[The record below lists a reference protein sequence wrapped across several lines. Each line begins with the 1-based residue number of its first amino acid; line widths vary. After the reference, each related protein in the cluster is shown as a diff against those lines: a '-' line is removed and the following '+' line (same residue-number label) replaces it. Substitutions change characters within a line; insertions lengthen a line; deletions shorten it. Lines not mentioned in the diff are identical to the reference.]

1 MEKKALGK
9 GLEALLPGA
18 TQTITVTVPEV
29 VQRMPLEQILPN
41 PFQPRNDFSETD
53 ISELADSIYKNGI
66 LQPILV
72 RRKGD
77 GRYELIAGERRL
89 RAAKL
94 AGLSTIPAMV
104 RNSSDEQTIELALV
118 ENLQR
123 KDLNPIETGRA
134 YQRLITE
141 FAFTQEKLA
150 EQLGKERSSVANTLR
165 LLNLPNEI
173 QLLVESMKLTAGH
186 AKVLL
191 GLPRP
196 EIQLKVARKIVE
208 GQLSVRQAEHLV
220 NAEQRHPKPKHAA
233 PRPRPYLD
241 LEDRLQKR
249 LGTRVTVEK
258 NRKGGRIVI
267 HCYGN
272 TDLDRFLDLLMV
284 LNLGGAPK
292 PYWANKEHA
301 QDA

>member
-9 GLEALLPGA
+9 GLEALLPG
-18 TQTITVTVPEV
+18 TTPTTTVTVPEIA
-29 VQRMPLEQILPN
+29 QRILLEQILPN
-41 PFQPRNDFSETD
+41 PFQPRKNFSETD
-53 ISELADSIYKNGI
+53 ISELADSIHKNGI

-94 AGLSTIPAMV
+94 AGLSTIPAML
-104 RNSSDEQTIELALV
+104 RNSTDEQTIELALV

-191 GLPRP
+191 GLPRL
-196 EIQLKVARKIVE
+196 EVQLKVARKIVE

-220 NAEQRHPKPKHAA
+220 NAEQRHPKSKRAA

-267 HCYGN
+267 HCYGK
-272 TDLDRFLDLLMV
+272 TDLDRV
-284 LNLGGAPK
+284 LELIMG
-292 PYWANKEHA
+292 
-301 QDA
+301 

>member
-9 GLEALLPGA
+9 GLEALLPGT
-18 TQTITVTVPEV
+18 TQTTTVTIPEV
-29 VQRMPLEQILPN
+29 AQRIPLEQILPN
-41 PFQPRNDFSETD
+41 PFQPRKDFSEAD

-72 RRKGD
+72 RRKED
-77 GRYELIAGERRL
+77 GRYGLIAGERRL

-123 KDLNPIETGRA
+123 KDLNPIETARA

-173 QLLVESMKLTAGH
+173 QRLVESMKLTAGH
-186 AKVLL
+186 AKVIL

-196 EIQLKVARKIVE
+196 DLQLKVARQIVE
-208 GQLSVRQAEHLV
+208 RQLSVRQAENLV

-233 PRPRPYLD
+233 PRPRPYPD

-249 LGTRVTVEK
+249 LRTRVTIEK
-258 NRKGGRIVI
+258 NRKGGRIVL
-267 HCYGN
+267 HYYGIS
-272 TDLDRFLDLLMV
+272 DLDRV
-284 LNLGGAPK
+284 LELIMG
-292 PYWANKEHA
+292 
-301 QDA
+301 

>member
-9 GLEALLPGA
+9 GLEALLPGT
-18 TQTITVTVPEV
+18 TQTTTVTVPEV
-29 VQRMPLEQILPN
+29 AQRIPLEQILPN
-41 PFQPRNDFSETD
+41 PFQPRKDFTETD

-123 KDLNPIETGRA
+123 KDLNPIETARA

-173 QLLVESMKLTAGH
+173 QRLVESMKLTAGH
-186 AKVLL
+186 AKVIL

-196 EIQLKVARKIVE
+196 DLQLKVARQIVE
-208 GQLSVRQAEHLV
+208 RQLSVRQAENLV

-233 PRPRPYLD
+233 PRPRPYPD

-249 LGTRVTVEK
+249 LRTRVTIEK
-258 NRKGGRIVI
+258 NRKGGRIVL
-267 HCYGN
+267 HYYGIS
-272 TDLDRFLDLLMV
+272 DLDRV
-284 LNLGGAPK
+284 LELIMG
-292 PYWANKEHA
+292 
-301 QDA
+301 

>member
-9 GLEALLPGA
+9 GLEALLPGT
-18 TQTITVTVPEV
+18 TQTTTVTVPEV
-29 VQRMPLEQILPN
+29 AQRIPLEQILPN
-41 PFQPRNDFSETD
+41 PFQPRKDFSETD

-123 KDLNPIETGRA
+123 KDLNPIETARA

-173 QLLVESMKLTAGH
+173 QRLVESMKLTAGH
-186 AKVLL
+186 AKVIL

-196 EIQLKVARKIVE
+196 DLQLKVARQIVE
-208 GQLSVRQAEHLV
+208 RQLSVRQAENLV

-233 PRPRPYLD
+233 PRPRPYPD

-249 LGTRVTVEK
+249 LGTRVTIEK
-258 NRKGGRIVI
+258 NRKGGRIVL
-267 HCYGN
+267 HYYGIS
-272 TDLDRFLDLLMV
+272 DLDRV
-284 LNLGGAPK
+284 LELIMG
-292 PYWANKEHA
+292 
-301 QDA
+301 

>member
-9 GLEALLPGA
+9 GLEALLPG
-18 TQTITVTVPEV
+18 TTPTTTVTVPEV
-29 VQRMPLEQILPN
+29 AQRIPLEQILPN
-41 PFQPRNDFSETD
+41 PFQPRKNFSEID
-53 ISELADSIYKNGI
+53 ISELSDSINKNGI
-66 LQPILV
+66 IQPVLV

-104 RNSSDEQTIELALV
+104 RNSTDEQTIELALV

-134 YQRLITE
+134 YQRLIAE

-150 EQLGKERSSVANTLR
+150 EQLGKERSSVAYTLR

-173 QLLVESMKLTAGH
+173 QLLVESTKLTAGH
-186 AKVLL
+186 AKVIL

-196 EIQLKVARKIVE
+196 EVQLKVARKIVQ
-208 GQLSVRQAEHLV
+208 GQLSVRQAEQLV

-233 PRPRPYLD
+233 PRPRPYVD

-249 LGTRVTVEK
+249 LGTRVTIEK
-258 NRKGGRIVI
+258 NRKQGKIVI
-267 HCYGN
+267 HYYTVN
-272 TDLDRFLDLLMV
+272 DLDRLLELIM
-284 LNLGGAPK
+284 G
-292 PYWANKEHA
+292 
-301 QDA
+301 

>member
-9 GLEALLPGA
+9 GLEALLPGT
-18 TQTITVTVPEV
+18 TQTTTVTVPEV
-29 VQRMPLEQILPN
+29 AQRIPLEQILPN
-41 PFQPRNDFSETD
+41 PFQPRMDFSETD

-123 KDLNPIETGRA
+123 KDLNPIETARA

-173 QLLVESMKLTAGH
+173 QRLVESMKLTAGH
-186 AKVLL
+186 AKVIL

-196 EIQLKVARKIVE
+196 DSQLKVARQIVE
-208 GQLSVRQAEHLV
+208 GQLSVRQAENLV

-233 PRPRPYLD
+233 PRPRPYPD

-249 LGTRVTVEK
+249 LGTRVTIEK

-267 HCYGN
+267 HYYGIS
-272 TDLDRFLDLLMV
+272 DLDRV
-284 LNLGGAPK
+284 LELIMG
-292 PYWANKEHA
+292 
-301 QDA
+301 

>member
-9 GLEALLPGA
+9 GLEALLPGT
-18 TQTITVTVPEV
+18 TQTTTVTIPEV
-29 VQRMPLEQILPN
+29 AQRIPLEQILPN
-41 PFQPRNDFSETD
+41 PFQPRNDFSEAD

-77 GRYELIAGERRL
+77 GRYGLIAGERRL

-123 KDLNPIETGRA
+123 KDLNPIETARA

-173 QLLVESMKLTAGH
+173 QRLVESTKLTAGH
-186 AKVLL
+186 AKVIL

-196 EIQLKVARKIVE
+196 DLQLKVARQIVE
-208 GQLSVRQAEHLV
+208 GQLSVRQAENLV

-233 PRPRPYLD
+233 PRPRPYPD

-249 LGTRVTVEK
+249 LGTRVTIEK

-267 HCYGN
+267 HCYGIS
-272 TDLDRFLDLLMV
+272 DLDRV
-284 LNLGGAPK
+284 LELIMG
-292 PYWANKEHA
+292 
-301 QDA
+301 

>member
-9 GLEALLPGA
+9 GLEALLPG
-18 TQTITVTVPEV
+18 TTSTTTITVPEV
-29 VQRMPLEQILPN
+29 AQRIPLEQILPN
-41 PFQPRNDFSETD
+41 PFQPRKNFSETD
-53 ISELADSIYKNGI
+53 ISELADSINKNGV

-94 AGLSTIPAMV
+94 GGLSTIPAMV
-104 RNSSDEQTIELALV
+104 RNSTDEQTIELALV

-123 KDLNPIETGRA
+123 KDLNPIETARA

-173 QLLVESMKLTAGH
+173 QLLVESMKLTTGH
-186 AKVLL
+186 AKVIL

-196 EIQLKVARKIVE
+196 EVQLKFARKIVQ

-220 NAEQRHPKPKHAA
+220 NAEQRHPKPRHAA
-233 PRPRPYLD
+233 PRPSPYLD

-249 LGTRVTVEK
+249 LGTRVTIEK
-258 NRKGGRIVI
+258 NRKQGKIVI
-267 HCYGN
+267 HYYGK
-272 TDLDRFLDLLMV
+272 TDLDRVLDLIM
-284 LNLGGAPK
+284 G
-292 PYWANKEHA
+292 
-301 QDA
+301 

>member
-9 GLEALLPGA
+9 GLEALLPGTTA
-18 TQTITVTVPEV
+18 TRTATVPEV
-29 VQRMPLEQILPN
+29 TQRIPLEQILPN
-41 PFQPRNDFSETD
+41 PFQPRKEFDHID
-53 ISELADSIYKNGI
+53 ISELADSIHKNGI

-94 AGLSTIPAMV
+94 AGLPTIPAMV

-123 KDLNPIETGRA
+123 KDLNPIETARA

-165 LLNLPNEI
+165 LLNLPSEI
-173 QLLVESMKLTAGH
+173 QQLVESMKLTAGH
-186 AKVLL
+186 AKVIL

-196 EIQLKVARKIVE
+196 DLQLKVARQIVE
-208 GQLSVRQAEHLV
+208 GQLSVRQAENLV
-220 NAEQRHPKPKHAA
+220 HAEERHAIPKHAA
-233 PRPRPYLD
+233 PRPRPYPD

-249 LGTRVTVEK
+249 LGTRVTIEK

-267 HCYGN
+267 HYYTVN
-272 TDLDRFLDLLMV
+272 DLDRLLELIM
-284 LNLGGAPK
+284 G
-292 PYWANKEHA
+292 
-301 QDA
+301 